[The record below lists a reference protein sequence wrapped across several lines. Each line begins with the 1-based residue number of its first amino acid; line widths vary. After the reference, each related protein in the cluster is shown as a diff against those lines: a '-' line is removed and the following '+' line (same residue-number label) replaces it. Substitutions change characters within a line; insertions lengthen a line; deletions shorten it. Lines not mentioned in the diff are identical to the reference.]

1 MALVYPFHAYRY
13 DPGVVGDLDRVVAQ
27 PYDKTTPEMQDR
39 YYQDSPY
46 NVVRITLNLEK
57 RSDPETTYPDAGATF
72 RRWIEEGALVK
83 DSQPAFYPYYQE
95 YAIDGHTRLQRGFIA
110 LLDLGQSQSAIIP
123 HEHTLAAPKQDRL
136 NLMRSLEGNED
147 LIYML
152 YADEARTVDRVMDAA
167 VSGRRPEIEVTD
179 EYGAVHRLWAITDP
193 RVLDTI
199 RTAMSARDLFI
210 ADGHHRFETSVNF
223 MKECAAKGW
232 RPEGMESFDKR
243 MVTCFNSASGVTI
256 LATHRLL
263 RDLDGF
269 DPRSLLQRLEEHFT
283 VEPAASAT
291 ELWEGMRGGQNDHIF
306 GFYAGSMAGFHL
318 LRMKPSA
325 MDTGALRRHPEAF
338 RDLDVSILHSLV
350 LEQHLG
356 IDERKLA
363 AQSHIDYERCRDEAV
378 RKIDAGGHQAAFF
391 LNPTSAAAMQR
402 IASLGERM
410 PQKSTDFYPKLLTGL
425 LFMKMKIGK

>member
-1 MALVYPFHAYRY
+1 MALVYPFRAYRY

-27 PYDKTTPEMQDR
+27 PYDKTTPGMQDR
-39 YYQDSPY
+39 YYQASPY

-57 RSDPETTYPDAGATF
+57 RGDPETGYPDAGATF
-72 RRWIEEGALVK
+72 RRWIGEGVLVE
-83 DSQPAFYPYYQE
+83 DSRPAFYPYYQE
-95 YAIDGHTRLQRGFIA
+95 YAVDGQPRLQRGFIA
-110 LLDLGQSQSAIIP
+110 LLDLGRSQSAIIP

-167 VSGRRPEIEVTD
+167 VSGRKPEIEVTD

-193 RVLDTI
+193 QALDTI
-199 RTAMSARDLFI
+199 RAAMSARDLFI

-223 MKECAAKGW
+223 MNECAAQGW

-243 MVTCFNSASGVTI
+243 MVTCFNSTSGVTI

-269 DPRSLLQRLEEHFT
+269 DPRSLLERLGEHFT
-283 VEPAASAT
+283 VEPAASAA
-291 ELWEGMRGGQNDHIF
+291 ELWEGMRAGQNDHVF
-306 GFYAGSMAGFHL
+306 GFYAGSAAGFHL

-338 RDLDVSILHSLV
+338 RDLDVSILHSLI

-363 AQSHIDYERCRDEAV
+363 AQSHIDYERGRDAGV
-378 RKIDAGGHQAAFF
+378 RKIDEGGYQAAFF

-425 LFMKMKIGK
+425 LFMKMKLGK